1 MIWDF
6 LMEKVFTVTNLTADL
21 MQEEFGVVAVKAVMI
36 IWGFIVHQV
45 MADTTQEV
53 SFVHR
58 VKADT
63 TQKVIT
69 EMALRDGL

>member
-1 MIWDF
+1 
-6 LMEKVFTVTNLTADL
+6 

>member
-1 MIWDF
+1 
-6 LMEKVFTVTNLTADL
+6 

-58 VKADT
+58 EKVDT
-63 TQKVIT
+63 TQKEFT
-69 EMALRDGL
+69 EMVLRAGL